1 MSQLPRT
8 QLPRTK
14 LPRTNIL
21 TRTFLNELASQR
33 ILILDGA
40 MGTMI
45 QSYELGEEDY
55 RGKLLADHPVD
66 LKGNN
71 DILCLTQPD
80 IISEIYGNY
89 LAAGA
94 DIITTNTFNGTS
106 VAQGDYQAQHLVADI
121 NREAARLAREQCDR
135 FNTQNPDRPRFVA
148 GSLAPTNRT
157 CSISPDVNDPGH
169 RNITFNELVIAY
181 GEEAEAL
188 LDGGA
193 DILIVETVFDP
204 LNAKAAVFAIDQ
216 VLTRRHLSD
225 FPVWVSGT
233 ITDASGRT
241 LTGQTPEAFWI
252 SLRHSDPAVF
262 GLNCALGATAM
273 RPFVEEVSHCANT
286 LVSVHPNA
294 GLPNE
299 LGGYDETPAEMAGIL
314 VDFAE
319 AGLLNIA
326 GGCCGTTPEYI
337 QAIDEALRGM
347 PPRKIPS
354 PGKGT
359 FLAGLEPLHIDED
372 SLFVNVGERTNVAG
386 SRRFA
391 KLIKDNKLEEALEV
405 GRKQVRGG
413 AQIVDVNMDDAMLDA
428 PQAMASFLNV
438 LASDPEVSRVP
449 VMIDSSDWA
458 VLEAGLQRIQ
468 GKGVVNSLSLK
479 DGEDEFRRRAR
490 LVRRYGA
497 AAIVMAFDEKGQA
510 DTLQRRVD
518 ICGRAFKILTEE
530 EGWDPQDIIF
540 DPNVFAVATGLP
552 EHDNY
557 ALDFIETCRQIKETM
572 PGALI
577 SGGISNLSFSFRGND
592 TVREAMHSAF
602 LFHAITAGLDM
613 GIVNAGQLAVY
624 QEIAPQLLEAVED
637 VILNRKPG
645 ATDRLTELALQT
657 VGKTKKDR
665 KADLSWRDE
674 AVEMRLEHAL
684 LTGEAD
690 YIEEDTLA
698 ALEKCGGPLETIEG
712 PLMDGLNK
720 VGELF
725 GAGKMFLPQVIR
737 SARVMKRAVAV
748 LDPYLMALK
757 EGGATSAGK
766 VLMATVKG
774 DVHDIGKNIVSVV
787 LGCNNYEVIDLG
799 VMVPVDKIIETA
811 QKEQVQIVG
820 LSGLITP
827 SLSEMVH
834 VAQEMQRAGLDIP
847 LLIGGA
853 TTSRVHTAV
862 KIAPFYEPGV
872 FHVPDASRAVSF
884 IGSLLNE
891 GSSQETRDR
900 VKAEYEQV
908 RIKRADAEQEKKLL
922 PLAEARANAL
932 KLEWSGFE
940 PCQPQQ
946 PGVQSIVN
954 LDLALLRQ
962 YIDWTPFLH
971 TWRLPGRYP
980 DILDDAEVGT
990 EAKKLL
996 GDANTMLDEI
1006 IAGKWLQAKAS
1017 VGLFPAFAAGDDLI
1031 IYGDNSRSGELRRVP
1046 FLRQQRRSRA
1056 GRPNFCLTDYVTP
1069 EESGLADWVGAF
1081 VVTAGL
1087 GTAKLAK
1094 QYEADGDDYRAIMV
1108 KALADRLAEAGAEYL
1123 HQQVRTK
1130 AWGYAP
1136 EESLGNED
1144 LIKESFQGIRPA
1156 PGYPACPDHYS
1167 KQAIFELL
1175 AATDNTE
1182 VVLTENCAMDP
1193 AASVAGWYFA
1203 HPEAKYFGMGKI
1215 GQDQCVDYARRTG
1228 LTEEEA
1234 ARWLAANLDG

>member
-1 MSQLPRT
+1 M
-8 QLPRTK
+8 
-14 LPRTNIL
+14 
-21 TRTFLNELASQR
+21 TRTRLHELATRR

-45 QSYELGEEDY
+45 QSHDLTEADFRGE
-55 RGKLLADHPVD
+55 LLAQHPRD
-66 LKGNN
+66 LRGNN
-71 DILCLTQPD
+71 DILNLTRPQV
-80 IISEIYGNY
+80 IEGIYRSY
-89 LAAGA
+89 LEAGA

-106 VAQGDYQAQHLVADI
+106 VAQSDYGTQHLVRDI
-121 NREAARLAREQCDR
+121 NKSAARLARLACDEITAR
-135 FNTQNPDRPRFVA
+135 DPGRPRFVA

-157 CSISPDVNDPGH
+157 CSISPDVNDPGL
-169 RNITFNELVIAY
+169 RNITFPELVTAY
-181 GEEAEAL
+181 AEAAEAL

-193 DILIVETVFDP
+193 DILMVETVFDP

-216 VLTRRHLSD
+216 VLVRRGLAD

-252 SLRHSDPAVF
+252 SLRHAHPAVF

-273 RPFVEEVSHCANT
+273 RPFVEEVSACADT
-286 LVSVHPNA
+286 LVSAHPNA

-299 LGGYDETPAEMAGIL
+299 MGGYDETPDQMAAIL
-314 VDFAE
+314 ADFAR

-326 GGCCGTTPEYI
+326 GGCCGTTPAHI
-337 QAIDEALRGM
+337 RAFDEALRGIA
-347 PPRKIPS
+347 PRRPAA
-354 PGKGT
+354 PRKGT
-359 FLAGLEPLHIDED
+359 FLAGLEPLHIHED

-391 KLIKDNKLEEALEV
+391 RLIREGKLEEALEV

-413 AQIVDVNMDDAMLDA
+413 AQMVDVNMDDAMLDA
-428 PQAMASFLNV
+428 VESMGTFLNI

-497 AAIVMAFDEKGQA
+497 AAIVMAFDEQGQA
-510 DTLQRRVD
+510 DSLQRRVE
-518 ICGRAFKILTEE
+518 ICRRAWRILTEE
-530 EGWDPQDIIF
+530 EGWDPADIIF

-557 ALDFIETCRQIKETM
+557 AVDFMDTCRTIKDTM

-592 TVREAMHSAF
+592 TVREAMHAVF
-602 LFHAITAGLDM
+602 LYHAIQAGLDM
-613 GIVNAGQLAVY
+613 GIVNAGQLAVH
-624 QEIAPQLLEAVED
+624 EEVEPELLAAAED
-637 VILNRKPG
+637 VILNRRPD
-645 ATDRLTELALQT
+645 ATERLLEIAARTEGSRARDRE
-657 VGKTKKDR
+657 
-665 KADLSWRDE
+665 DLSWREEDV
-674 AVEMRLEHAL
+674 ASRLRHAL

-690 YIEEDTLA
+690 YVEADTLEA
-698 ALEKCGGPLETIEG
+698 MEQVGGPLETIEG
-712 PLMDGLNK
+712 PLMGGLDK

-748 LDPYLMALK
+748 LEPHLQALK
-757 EGGATSAGK
+757 QGGASSAGK

-774 DVHDIGKNIVSVV
+774 DVHDIGKNIVGVV

-799 VMVPVDKIIETA
+799 VMVPVEKIIETA
-811 QKEQVQIVG
+811 RAEQVDVVG

-834 VAQEMQRAGLDIP
+834 VAQEMQRAGLAVP
-847 LLIGGA
+847 LLVGGA

-872 FHVPDASRAVSF
+872 FHVPDASQAAGVIGALLSEGAGPATRAR
-884 IGSLLNE
+884 I
-891 GSSQETRDR
+891 
-900 VKAEYEQV
+900 KAEYEEV
-908 RIKRADAEQEKKLL
+908 RRERARAGSRSKLL
-922 PLAEARANAL
+922 GLAEARENAL
-932 KLEWSGFE
+932 KLDWSAYE
-940 PCQPQQ
+940 PPRPAA
-946 PGVQSIVN
+946 PGVTV
-954 LDLALLRQ
+954 LDLLDVGTLEP

-980 DILDDAEVGT
+980 HILDDAEAGP
-990 EAKKLL
+990 EARRL
-996 GDANTMLDEI
+996 MDE
-1006 IAGKWLQAKAS
+1006 AQAVLQEARERGRLQCRA
-1017 VGLFPAFAAGDDLI
+1017 VAGLFPAAAEGDDLLLFA
-1031 IYGDNSRSGELRRVP
+1031 DEERSEVLERVP

-1056 GRPNFCLTDYVTP
+1056 GRPNVCLTDFVAPAAT
-1069 EESGLADWVGAF
+1069 GLSDWVGAF
-1081 VVTAGL
+1081 VVTAGH
-1087 GTAKLAK
+1087 GAAAWAAERETA
-1094 QYEADGDDYRAIMV
+1094 GDDFGAIMI
-1108 KALADRLAEAGAEYL
+1108 KALADRLAEAAAEYL
-1123 HQQVRTK
+1123 HHHVRREL
-1130 AWGYAP
+1130 WGYAP
-1136 EESLGNED
+1136 EESLDNQA
-1144 LIKESFQGIRPA
+1144 LIAEEYRGIRPA

-1167 KQAIFELL
+1167 KRSLFRLL
-1175 AATDNTE
+1175 SAEQHTG
-1182 VVLTENCAMDP
+1182 VVLTETCAMDP
-1193 AASVAGWYFA
+1193 AAAVAGWYLA
-1203 HPEAKYFGMGKI
+1203 HPEARYFGLGRI
-1215 GQDQCVDYARRTG
+1215 ARDQSDDYARRTG
-1228 LTEEEA
+1228 LATDEA
-1234 ARWLAANLDG
+1234 ARWLAAHLD